1 MRTVLLGA
9 LAVLAPIQP
18 LLVTVGVLI
27 AADTVTGIMAA
38 HKRGERIKSSGL
50 GRAIVKLFVYQ
61 TVLITGFLMEQ
72 YLLQDTG
79 IPIIKLLAG
88 IIGLTEFLSLLE
100 NTETIT
106 GVDLLKLKKLLGSK
120 NDRD

>member
-1 MRTVLLGA
+1 MLGA

-61 TVLITGFLMEQ
+61 TVLITGFLMEK

-79 IPIIKLLAG
+79 IPITKLIGGYIG
-88 IIGLTEFLSLLE
+88 IVEMKSLVE
-100 NTETIT
+100 NAESIT
-106 GVDLLKLKKLLGSK
+106 GIDLLKIKKILGSK